1 MTSQASPYKDFHL
14 PKKTKPTAPALSL
27 SFNISPSRSSR
38 ASSVSSVLSDDTM
51 SSRATT
57 GTSSSARQ
65 HLTEE
70 NAYFSSNP
78 PPKALPQHIAAAEA
92 FIQQHA
98 ADGRRVV
105 LVTSGGTTVPLEKN
119 TVRFIDNFSAGTRG
133 ATSAEYFLE
142 AGYAVVF
149 LHRQFS
155 LLPYS
160 RHYSH
165 STDCFLDF
173 LREAPGGGSV
183 VATPAH
189 QAKMLRV
196 LRKYGA
202 AKQRN
207 RLLMLPFVT
216 ITDYL
221 HELRAVAQLMRPLGP
236 DGLLYLAAAV
246 SDFFV
251 PPDRMAEHKIQSTD
265 ATDLLRQKKEQQQQQ
280 QQQQDED
287 EVRQGPTT
295 ITREQR
301 APAPAESGAGNVDG
315 EAAEAAGEEV
325 GGDEEEEEETF
336 DNFDSS
342 PAVPRSKRLII
353 DLDPVP
359 KFLKNLVD
367 GWAPE
372 GMIVSFKLETDPAIL
387 VHKARY
393 SLDRYQHHLVIGNLL
408 TTRKWEVV
416 FVAPGERDRWIRVP
430 TARRKRTQTGL
441 EDLVGAAEEEK
452 GEGEWGREQ
461 RERRRGGERGI
472 ERGGEREEKDRLLR
486 EGGGGDDAPMDPA
499 TLPEGEP
506 EIEIEGLIIP
516 AVTGLH
522 DKHIQSVRRRAG

>member
-1 MTSQASPYKDFHL
+1 MSSQATAKTSPEL
-14 PKKTKPTAPALSL
+14 
-27 SFNISPSRSSR
+27 
-38 ASSVSSVLSDDTM
+38 
-51 SSRATT
+51 
-57 GTSSSARQ
+57 
-65 HLTEE
+65 LTEE

-78 PPKALPQHIAAAEA
+78 PPKALRQHIAAAEA

-98 ADGRRVV
+98 AESRRVV

-142 AGYAVVF
+142 SGYAVIF

-173 LREAPGGGSV
+173 LREAPSEGEEGAQSRV
-183 VATPAH
+183 VANPAH

-196 LRKYGA
+196 LRKYNA

-207 RLLMLPFVT
+207 MLLMLPFVT

-236 DGLLYLAAAV
+236 NGLLYLAAAV

-265 ATDLLRQKKEQQQQQ
+265 ATDSLGKKKQQQ
-280 QQQQDED
+280 
-287 EVRQGPTT
+287 GSTT
-295 ITREQR
+295 ITQEQR
-301 APAPAESGAGNVDG
+301 AAPPPPPQPSAADD
-315 EAAEAAGEEV
+315 EA
-325 GGDEEEEEETF
+325 EEEAF

-372 GMIVSFKLETDPAIL
+372 GMIVSFKLETDPGIL

-416 FVAPGERDRWIRVP
+416 FVSPGERDRWIRVP
-430 TARRKRTQTGL
+430 SARRKRTQTGV
-441 EDLVGAAEEEK
+441 EEMVGAAET
-452 GEGEWGREQ
+452 
-461 RERRRGGERGI
+461 
-472 ERGGEREEKDRLLR
+472 D
-486 EGGGGDDAPMDPA
+486 GDDGEAGTGNNRGLPGDDRPMDPA
-499 TLPEGEP
+499 SLPDGEP
-506 EIEIEGLIIP
+506 EIEIESLIIP
-516 AVTGLH
+516 AVKGLH
-522 DKHIQSVRRRAG
+522 DKHIQSVAARSKTG